1 MRIGSVMLWL
11 IDNDND
17 KRLLSCSFDTE
28 RTIRAGINEN
38 NSKRTGFD
46 GGFYSTEAI
55 ALSEIIFNDQLFKVM
70 NNAHGH
76 K

>member
-1 MRIGSVMLWL
+1 M
-11 IDNDND
+11 DETN
-17 KRLLSCSFDTE
+17 
-28 RTIRAGINEN
+28 
-38 NSKRTGFD
+38 RTGLT

-55 ALSEIIFNDQLFKVM
+55 SLSEIIFNDQLFRDM